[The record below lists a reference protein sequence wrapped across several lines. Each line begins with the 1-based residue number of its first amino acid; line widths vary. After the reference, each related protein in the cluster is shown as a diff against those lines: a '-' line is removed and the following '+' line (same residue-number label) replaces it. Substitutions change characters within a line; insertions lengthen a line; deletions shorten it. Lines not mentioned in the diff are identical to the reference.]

1 MRANAW
7 CPRIRE
13 KKNYYNIDLNKMK
26 QLKNKCRL
34 SEDTREKN
42 DLHRESPETVGL
54 SPTTAPAPYK

>member
-1 MRANAW
+1 
-7 CPRIRE
+7 
-13 KKNYYNIDLNKMK
+13 MK

-34 SEDTREKN
+34 SKDTREKN